1 MPTLARRRHAHRT
14 QGPQG
19 VALVVALMM
28 LAVILVLGLTALR
41 LSTAQERMTGYTL
54 DRQLAFQAAEAAL
67 REIEARIENVRP
79 NAGTDCAASATA
91 TAEPLRVCPA
101 PVAGAAARWVAINA
115 AQWGQATPVGPA
127 GAQITPTYLIEHL
140 GNEFA
145 CDSSASATLNCRQY
159 RITVRA
165 GGDTR
170 AAVMLQSVYLT
181 D

>member
-1 MPTLARRRHAHRT
+1 MRELTRRRRVHLRR
-14 QGPQG
+14 PPRG

-28 LAVILVLGLTALR
+28 LVVILVLGLTALR

-67 REIEARIENVRP
+67 REIEERVENERP
-79 NAGTDCAASATA
+79 DAGANCTDSATA
-91 TAEPLRVCPA
+91 AADTLRVCPA
-101 PVAGAAARWVAINA
+101 LAASAAARWVGINA
-115 AQWGQATPVGPA
+115 AQWGQAKPVGPA

-145 CDSSASATLNCRQY
+145 CDASTSATSNCRQY

-165 GGDTR
+165 GGGTR
-170 AAVMLQSVYLT
+170 AEVMLQSLYLT

>member
-1 MPTLARRRHAHRT
+1 MATLARRRCAHGR
-14 QGPQG
+14 QDPRG

-28 LAVILVLGLTALR
+28 LVVMLVLGLTALR
-41 LSTAQERMTGYTL
+41 LSTTQERMTGYTL

-67 REIEARIENVRP
+67 REIEARVENERP
-79 NAGTDCAASATA
+79 NAGTDCTPTTTA
-91 TAEPLRVCPA
+91 TAQTLRVCPA
-101 PVAGAAARWVAINA
+101 PVASAAARWVSINA

-140 GNEFA
+140 GYAFA
-145 CDSSASATLNCRQY
+145 CDASASATSNCRQY

-170 AAVMLQSVYLT
+170 AEVMLQSLYLT